1 MMKKPYTTFKISL
14 RIFFLLALNLF
25 LIEETIRLWLPSAL
39 FGESDVNSIE
49 RSLVLNPADAE
60 LNSNLGRVYHML
72 TLGDEKEAES
82 FYVKSLELN
91 PVLSSSWLGLT
102 EMFVENGEN
111 QKALATLGH
120 LSELTPKSISY
131 LWEESILSLRLG
143 DKSMAMKD
151 LRIVAKADPTR
162 RERVFNLCWEVIGNP
177 ELILSNVITDESL
190 PDYLWYLML
199 RDKLDE
205 TFPVWKRMKK
215 VGVVSDTV
223 FSYIEF
229 LLAKDRSSEASSIWS
244 EMFGK
249 RGEFLVWNGGF
260 EKEPLGRGFDWRI
273 QNVDGVSIDFDWEK
287 RFEGTKSLRLKFDG
301 KHNVDF
307 YHVYQVVPVE
317 PDTDYLLTS
326 YMSTQEITTRNG
338 ITWEVYC
345 YPKINMTKAIE
356 PLTGTTEWKRVE
368 LSFHTPSDCKSI
380 VLRLRRYKSEKL
392 DKYIYGVVWV
402 DDVRLLKVGISTNAQ
417 SRDKGI

>member
-1 MMKKPYTTFKISL
+1 MMKKSYTIKISL
-14 RIFFLLALNLF
+14 RIFFLLALSLF
-25 LIEETIRLWLPSAL
+25 LIEETIRLWFPPAL
-39 FGESDVNSIE
+39 FGESDVSSIE

-60 LNSNLGRVYHML
+60 LNSSLGRVYHML
-72 TLGDEKEAES
+72 TLEDEKEAES

-102 EMFVENGEN
+102 EIFVENGEN
-111 QKALATLGH
+111 QKALSTLRR

-143 DKSMAMKD
+143 DKSMAMRD
-151 LRIVAKADPTR
+151 LRIVAKVDPTR

-177 ELILSNVITDESL
+177 EFILSNVITDESL

-215 VGVVSDTV
+215 MGIVSDKSA

-249 RGEFLVWNGGF
+249 RGESLVWNGGF

-287 RFEGTKSLRLKFDG
+287 RSEGTRSLRLKFDG

-307 YHVYQVVPVE
+307 YHVYQVIPVE
-317 PDTDYLLTS
+317 PDTDYFFTS
-326 YMSTQEITTRNG
+326 YVSTQEITTRNG

-345 YPKINMTKAIE
+345 YPKLNMTKAME
-356 PLTGTTEWKRVE
+356 PLTGTTDWKRVE

-380 VLRLRRYKSEKL
+380 VLRLRRYRSERL

-402 DDVRLLKVGISTNAQ
+402 DDVKLLKIGISTNAQ